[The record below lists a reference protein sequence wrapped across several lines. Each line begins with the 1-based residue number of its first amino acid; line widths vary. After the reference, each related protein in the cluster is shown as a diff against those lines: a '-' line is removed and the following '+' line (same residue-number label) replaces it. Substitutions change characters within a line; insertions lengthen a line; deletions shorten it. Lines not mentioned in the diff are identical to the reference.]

1 MGGIENPR
9 LKVLIAEDSEDDAL
23 LIIREL
29 RRGGYN
35 PEMQRVDSAKEMQ
48 AALEKQEWDLI
59 ITDHNMPSF
68 DSHDALALARTYDE
82 NVPFILVSGS
92 IGEEIAVDAMKSGA
106 HDYVMKENLTRLIP
120 AIKRELREAQN
131 RRAHKAAEA
140 TIRHMAYHDS
150 LTGLINRAEFERR
163 LDAAVE
169 TAREVGETHA
179 LLYIDLDQFK
189 LVNDSC
195 GHLAGDELLR
205 RLTRR
210 LQMSIRDSDTLAR
223 LGGDE
228 FGLLL
233 KNCPLEQAEQIAQD
247 LLSRIQDYLFIW
259 GERGFKVGA
268 SIGLVPITGEE
279 SVQTLLSLSDMACY
293 AAKDRGRNRVHVSTE
308 DDKDLSQRRGEIQWI
323 ERLQAAMASDG
334 LMLYRQPIKA
344 LQGAASHSELL
355 LRMQGEAG
363 EIITP
368 DCFIPAAERYNLMPE
383 IDRWVIRH
391 AFQQL
396 QGQQQ
401 GKLPAT
407 RDGAIFI
414 NLSANSLS
422 DSRLMEYIR
431 DQLEGHGIPPAR
443 VGFEIT
449 ETAAISDF
457 DCAMRLI
464 KSLRNH
470 GCKVALDDFGTGMS
484 SFSYLKSLEV
494 DFIKIDGSFVRSMM
508 EDEIDSSIVE
518 AVNNIGHIAG
528 IQTIAEF
535 VENEAILQKLTTLG
549 VDFAQGW
556 AIERPQPFSKL
567 ATAQQAT
574 GSL

>member
-1 MGGIENPR
+1 MGGIETTP

-29 RRGGYN
+29 RRGGYE
-35 PEMQRVDSAKEMQ
+35 PEMERVDSAKDMQ
-48 AALEKQEWDLI
+48 SALEKQAWDLI

-68 DSHDALALARTYDE
+68 DSHDALALARSHDE

-106 HDYVMKENLTRLIP
+106 HDYVMKGNLARLLP
-120 AIKRELREAQN
+120 AIKRELREAEN
-131 RRAHKAAEA
+131 RRAHLAAEA

-163 LDAAVE
+163 LETSVD
-169 TAREVGETHA
+169 TAREVDETHA

-210 LQMSIRDSDTLAR
+210 LQESIRDSDTLAR

-233 KNCPLEQAEQIAQD
+233 KNCHLERAEQIAQG
-247 LLSRIQDYLFIW
+247 LLTRIQEYLFIW
-259 GERGFKVGA
+259 GERSFRVGA
-268 SIGLVPITGEE
+268 SIGVVPITGLE
-279 SVQTLLSLSDMACY
+279 SVQTLLTLSDMACY

-308 DDKDLSQRRGEIQWI
+308 DDKDLSQRRGEIRWI
-323 ERLQAAMASDG
+323 QKLQTAMTTEG
-334 LMLYRQPIKA
+334 LILYRQPIKA
-344 LQGAASHSELL
+344 LQGGASHSELL
-355 LRMQGEAG
+355 LRMLGDEG

-368 DCFIPAAERYNLMPE
+368 DAFIPAAERYNLMPE
-383 IDRWVIRH
+383 IDRWVIHH
-391 AFQQL
+391 ACQQIRL
-396 QGQQQ
+396 QEE
-401 GKLPAT
+401 GKSSAT
-407 RDGAIFI
+407 QDDSLFI

-422 DSRLMEYIR
+422 DNRLIEYIR
-431 DQLEGHGIPPAR
+431 DQLEEHGIPPAR

-464 KSLRNH
+464 RSLREH
-470 GCKVALDDFGTGMS
+470 GCSVALDDFGTGMS

-494 DFIKIDGSFVRSMM
+494 DFIKIDGSFVRTMM
-508 EDEIDSSIVE
+508 DDEIDSSIVD
-518 AVNNIGHIAG
+518 AINNIGHIAG

-535 VENEAILQKLTTLG
+535 VENEAILQKLTLLG
-549 VDFAQGW
+549 VDYAQGW
-556 AIERPQPFSKL
+556 AIDRPQPFIP
-567 ATAQQAT
+567 AVPTAKA
-574 GSL
+574 